1 VVTAGRYGSED
12 KVMNMRVSALLL
24 LGCLAIPALAAEP
37 LPPEESSSLS
47 PPAGFGMVPPHSD
60 TAGPPP
66 GDYGYGMGPEESA
79 VSPAPPPFADIQ
91 FTDAQRKTIGQM
103 MAKEREAH
111 RKRITVMQQA
121 ETKLRQLLSADTW
134 DTKAILSVYDQI
146 FTAERSTIEA
156 MAAEH
161 NQIYSMLSKE
171 QRLQMRYAQPQRIPP
186 FMPPPQP

>member
-1 VVTAGRYGSED
+1 MS
-12 KVMNMRVSALLL
+12 MRMSALLL

-47 PPAGFGMVPPHSD
+47 PPAGYGMVPPHSD

-66 GDYGYGMGPEESA
+66 GGYGIGPEEGS
-79 VSPAPPPFADIQ
+79 VSPVPPPFAGIQ

-103 MAKEREAH
+103 MAKERGAH

-121 ETKLRQLLSADTW
+121 ESKLRQLLAADTW

-146 FTAERSTIEA
+146 FAAERSAIEA

-161 NQIYSMLSKE
+161 NKIYSMLSKE
-171 QRLQMRYAQPQRIPP
+171 QRLQMRYAQQQRIPP
-186 FMPPPQP
+186 FMLPPQP